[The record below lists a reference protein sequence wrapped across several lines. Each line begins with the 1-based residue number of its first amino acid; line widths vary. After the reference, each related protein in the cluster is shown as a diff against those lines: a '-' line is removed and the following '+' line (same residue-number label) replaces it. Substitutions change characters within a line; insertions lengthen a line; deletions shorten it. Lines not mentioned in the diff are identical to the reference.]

1 MGGGYCLT
9 RQLGNLRYLGCQP
22 KVILCTLTL
31 CYNNNITHCKRITIC
46 FIIFVDVLV
55 HA

>member
-31 CYNNNITHCKRITIC
+31 CYNNNNLTFDKIKHGIGMATLST
-46 FIIFVDVLV
+46 
-55 HA
+55 